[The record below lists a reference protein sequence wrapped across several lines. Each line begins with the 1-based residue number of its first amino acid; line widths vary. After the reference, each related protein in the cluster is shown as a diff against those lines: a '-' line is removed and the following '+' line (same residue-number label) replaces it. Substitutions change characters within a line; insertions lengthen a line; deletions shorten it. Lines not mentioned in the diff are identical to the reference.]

1 MLRTFAILFT
11 GLCIAATAFAEAP
24 GKVDAKTELAMQLM
38 VVTNVDR
45 TMQQMAD
52 QVPAMMEKQF
62 ESYGSCPASSAVVR
76 EMSAKMGEKVTSVL
90 KSDAMKIDIASVY
103 AEVFSED
110 ELRETIAFYKSPLGH
125 KLLERM
131 PELMQKSMQ
140 ISQDRMKDVM
150 PELQKLGEQYDE
162 RIREAAATC
171 GTADTTGKASSD
183 KN

>member
-1 MLRTFAILFT
+1 
-11 GLCIAATAFAEAP
+11 
-24 GKVDAKTELAMQLM
+24 
-38 VVTNVDR
+38 
-45 TMQQMAD
+45 MQQMVG
-52 QVPAMMEKQF
+52 QMQAMMEKQY
-62 ESYGSCPASSAVVR
+62 ESYGTCPASSAVVH
-76 EMSAKMGEKVTSVL
+76 EMSAKIGEKVTGVL
-90 KSDAMKIDIASVY
+90 TSDAMKVDIASVY

-110 ELRETIAFYKSPLGH
+110 ELRATIAFYTSPLGH

-150 PELQKLGEQYDE
+150 PEVQKLGEEYGE

-171 GTADTTGKASSD
+171 SAADPTGKANTD